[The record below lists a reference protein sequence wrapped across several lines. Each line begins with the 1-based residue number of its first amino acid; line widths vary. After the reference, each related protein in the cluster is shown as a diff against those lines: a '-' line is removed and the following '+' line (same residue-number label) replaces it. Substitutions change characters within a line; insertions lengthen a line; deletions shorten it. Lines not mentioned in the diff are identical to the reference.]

1 MNKNTNKIL
10 LIIVIVLALIL
21 VGLIAKQVFW
31 GSTPSYYAVYLR
43 TGELYFGKLSL
54 FPSFK
59 LTNVYLLQVNA
70 QNSENPVSIQKFSNV
85 FWGPEN
91 YIKINKDE
99 VVWYTKISPQSQ
111 LINFFEGK
119 MNQSLGQNNQAP
131 RPNENL
137 NNNASNNTGSVNAT
151 SSKNQ

>member
-1 MNKNTNKIL
+1 
-10 LIIVIVLALIL
+10 
-21 VGLIAKQVFW
+21 
-31 GSTPSYYAVYLR
+31 
-43 TGELYFGKLSL
+43 
-54 FPSFK
+54 